1 MTQQERGP
9 WDDFAASDRG
19 PWEDFTPAPTA
30 KTSGADILAL
40 AGAILG
46 DPKPSPYRAPLIEK
60 PVVPLSTPYNTA
72 KNKPGRG
79 LLLPGDVPRA
89 QAMIESEARRTR
101 AAQEQQTNADM
112 ERAFGTRSIL
122 GDTGESIGAA
132 ALRAPA
138 IVGNLI
144 KLPSTI
150 YNAAGLPSDPRIGPD
165 PLAVLGDALIAPAD
179 RANAARLPDL
189 GIEDVGDALR
199 PSVPMTLGERAATIG
214 SAFQQGFTSSAADM
228 AGAVIAPVPYAA
240 GYTNQAATE
249 RANNDGRDS
258 ANLGDLGIGAA
269 DAAVQTFFERWAT
282 KRLFTGAPGI
292 APSGV
297 TNTFKRIAKESGI
310 QSATEFLEE
319 SFDYASTH
327 YGTQKGG
334 NFWDMVKQGLNGAFI
349 GGPLGTA
356 AQGAQEVFRGDPY
369 ESADRASLR
378 NHIADR
384 RTPQDQR
391 LAAALELAQR
401 GEWSNK
407 ALAQLGEA
415 QTPMRTNIR
424 ANSEPEDRKR
434 SNAIAPE
441 TLAAGNATLVTPQAP
456 NAAPREPS
464 QPAPVMQPLGDPA
477 VAPEPTADLD
487 ALIAANLPP
496 AAPAPANPSIEGAGV
511 AATPDIDWNAAAAAL
526 GIDPGELGAA
536 ASSLFGD
543 GTTPAPVLDVPR
555 MDAELGAPAPV
566 LDTARIA
573 SLLGLP
579 SEQAQQQVAAPEP
592 AAVAPPAK
600 PQAPEVQYEPG
611 LPEPSRFGPLD
622 LRQEIGWSQRGG
634 ELVRAMPENQNQFQ
648 QDNPFMQDKGE
659 VIGRTRWT
667 GWPAPD
673 GTEST
678 FWRTRPD
685 RTLTEKQ
692 ANEALDKFERGEKLR
707 PIEQRFIDHAKATA
721 ADYDRAMQLQEDA
734 ERGYS
739 EVERQAALADMRA
752 QHDIAVLEADSSE
765 ALSLYEIARR
775 AAEQGVDD
783 FDIAQAAN
791 ESNQAYAARLWKLI
805 EEADRGTDTGA
816 AAEDRAGGNQGREGG
831 AQRIQEQGFQLAQQS
846 APEARQADQVAP
858 SAGLFGAPTTRDFID
873 AAKRGRDAA
882 RNGQTGTGRTDM
894 LAGDGEL
901 FAGPRP
907 QQADVED
914 AAQEKPEPVRAGVNA
929 KADAQAAKQEAE
941 DSRAIGEETADLLEI
956 REAVDAAVGPGRV
969 IYLHDHTGLPDRLR
983 KGVESRMEKRGGK
996 GRTAALY
1003 DPQTK
1008 QVYLFTDVVTDP
1020 KRAVWHV
1027 MHEIAGHHGLRE
1039 FLGDRLDRAL
1049 DMALQNPT
1057 VRAVADAIAS
1067 ERGIDMRTQSG
1078 RLLAAEEALAELAA
1092 AVRTENYREIERRYG
1107 VEVGEGIRARV
1118 AAAVENFLRRLKA
1131 ALDDIF
1137 GNNAFTDEDVRA
1149 LLENAWQAA
1158 QTDGEAGSAESVL
1171 ESAEDSPVT
1180 AWAKQKFGDR
1190 IAPNGKPAW
1199 ENFVE
1204 WFGDSAVVDAD
1215 GRPLVFYHGGDPD
1228 FTGIRTGGRF
1238 SGAIFVRQ
1246 GTPSNYGKEQH
1257 ALYVKGPILDLAEM
1271 ADMLSSNRGRVAL
1284 EKAARRPLSDGEA
1297 DLLTEALTDGS
1308 HYPTSEDVWA
1318 LIGAID
1324 EADAQ
1329 LEMQK
1334 LRGAVANALGF
1345 QSVRTPDEFDGETVM
1360 ILSPEQIKSATANAG
1375 NFSPNEGSILESV
1388 ESFNESAYRPQVVAW
1403 AKSKFGDR
1411 AAPNGKPAWQNFVE
1425 WFGSSQ
1431 VVNDKGEPL
1440 VVWHGS
1446 PDARFMDADAT
1457 FMSLKDRYGEK
1468 EGVGAFWFAADSA
1481 TARSYADDR
1490 RAFDYQN
1497 AEPAVISAY
1506 LKLENPLVV
1515 EGGGK
1520 EWREAQAIGKTTDV
1534 IEKAQAEG
1542 HDGVIILN
1550 VRDDYLGYGR
1560 GKSARATD
1568 TYVVFGSRQIKS
1580 ATDNAGNFSPNEGSI
1595 LESVEAT
1602 PGFDAATATGAA
1614 VLRNGHLLSAIDAIK
1629 AAGGDLKAITDAVKA
1644 RDGAAL
1650 VRALDEALNA
1660 ARPAP
1665 RVTGLKNAVT
1675 DAEREAAGRDPI
1687 LKEAVKSNEATVY
1700 QAMRTVKNDP
1710 LAGPEAVA
1718 RLESAGAE
1726 GISLADEAVMLVYK
1740 VELMNA
1746 REAASKV
1753 LADTSAGEA
1762 AKQAAR
1768 QAWEEAEAKIAAVDA
1783 AAVNAGR
1790 EWGRFGQ
1797 FRQRMMREDFTL
1809 AALERKERAR
1819 LERPLTAEESAT
1831 VKAMADKIADL
1842 QAKYDAL
1849 QARMANAE
1857 SEAAY
1862 EGLEREM
1869 RRQPR
1874 HRPSLD
1880 NLRHAADAARRRL
1893 RETQGVP
1900 SRRGQSGAIL
1910 SPAVFYDYAVVGA
1923 YHIANGAA
1931 RFSDWVAAMRADIGD
1946 AFDRIK
1952 AEHPNIFKASQ
1963 KELEKPIRSDATV
1976 AEVLEKIDPKNIK
1989 PSDVRKLAKA
1999 HIGEGLRGEPALIEA
2014 LASDLSMAADEVRS
2028 LFVQSDTQRE
2038 PTMSEAKQELQN
2050 LRKYTALQNE
2060 IDRLEAGIPKPP
2072 RAAPRPDSPA
2082 VAAKKA
2088 ELAELRKK
2096 LRPVRDQE
2104 GRYQEMR
2111 GKQLQKRIDE
2121 LKDRIARGDFATKPR
2136 VPRALSE
2143 ANERLAFELDKAK
2156 EEFHRHQHLEMLK
2169 ARSKWGKAL
2178 GFVGD
2183 TFNLSRA
2190 VMTSVDLSGLL
2201 RQGGFVTLG
2210 RPVLGARAFFKTLPA
2225 LLTEEAQH
2233 RIMGEIEAR
2242 PNARL
2247 YRKYK
2252 LALTGSGGGPLAKVE
2267 EAYASRWLDRV
2278 ALQADQPVRN
2288 AVRRA
2293 RNLALAPTRGSGRVY
2308 AAFLSQLRA
2317 DAFDAMVA
2325 TMTRDGNPTDA
2336 ELKHI
2341 ADFVNTATGRAKIW
2355 GRVDNPGEIVNTLFF
2370 APRLVA
2376 SRFSLATTTP
2386 LLKSPSKA
2394 VAKLVAMEYARFLT
2408 GIAVTMSLLAYGLGD
2423 DDEAFADHF
2432 TFDPRSSD
2440 FMKLKFGDT
2449 RLDPFTGLS
2458 QVTVFTSR
2466 LFTGETVNGKGVLKP
2481 LRAKWTLTGLRRKLG
2496 EDIPAHEGI
2505 TEEGKL
2511 GFGVRD
2517 SSSVLGSFLR
2527 TKMAPIP
2534 GAVVNLLNGTDFKG
2548 DPITLAQQAR
2558 ELMLPMSFG
2567 DIYDVMQDQGIP
2579 RGTAMSVLGL
2589 LGMSMQVQT
2598 QTDKQAFAEFTDR
2611 LKAVRTD
2618 VKDRL
2623 SKVPLDEWQSE
2634 FDAMK
2639 EEYGPVMDGMELQYY
2654 KKDGEYGKKGE
2665 PRRDKYGK
2673 AVIDMRLSD
2682 GDKYDDKKKGTQV
2695 NHLIPDSLVRHHP
2708 MMKLARDA
2716 GYDLDN
2722 PNNLLPMPDKPT
2734 EGEIYHKGDHP
2745 KYTAT
2750 VFGALNA
2757 EQKRLKRKYGRMDKV
2772 PADELLDAVRKVED
2786 DARKRIEAK
2795 DVPVKD
2801 GRLAGTAMGARA
2813 TA

>member
-1 MTQQERGP
+1 MPIRIDLPDGTIGEFPDGM
-9 WDDFAASDRG
+9 SDREIERVLQRQFGYTG
-19 PWEDFTPAPTA
+19 PEKSDV
-30 KTSGADILAL
+30 GQQIIGNL
-40 AGAILG
+40 GAILG
-46 DPKPSPYRAPLIEK
+46 DPKPSPYRAPLVEK
-60 PVVPLSTPYNTA
+60 PVVPLSTPYNTT

-79 LLLPGDVPRA
+79 LLLAGDVPRA
-89 QAMIESEARRTR
+89 QAMIESEARKTR
-101 AAQEQQTNADM
+101 AAQEQQANADI

-249 RANNDGRDS
+249 RAKNDGRDS

-292 APSGV
+292 APSGI

-310 QSATEFLEE
+310 QAATEFLEE

-356 AQGAQEVFRGDPY
+356 AQGTQEVFRGDPY

-407 ALAQLGEA
+407 ALAQLGEV

-434 SNAIAPE
+434 TNAIDPE

-464 QPAPVMQPLGDPA
+464 QPAAIVPLGDAA

-496 AAPAPANPSIEGAGV
+496 AAPVPANPSIEGAGV

-536 ASSLFGD
+536 ASSLFGN
-543 GTTPAPVLDVPR
+543 GVTPAPVLDAPR
-555 MDAELGAPAPV
+555 LDAELGAPAPV
-566 LDTARIA
+566 LDAERIA

-600 PQAPEVQYEPG
+600 PQAPEVQSEPG

-634 ELVRAMPENQNQFQ
+634 ELVRAAPRDDELNAEQRDGMVPR
-648 QDNPFMQDKGE
+648 PLGE

-667 GWPAPD
+667 GWPSPD
-673 GTEST
+673 GTESA

-685 RTLTEKQ
+685 RSLTGKQ
-692 ANEALDKFERGEKLR
+692 ANDALDKFERGEKLR

-721 ADYDRAMQLQEDA
+721 AEYDRAMQLQEDA

-752 QHDIAVLEADSSE
+752 QHDINVLEADSSE
-765 ALSLYEIARR
+765 ALSLYELSRR
-775 AAEQGVDD
+775 AAERGVDD

-816 AAEDRAGGNQGREGG
+816 AAEDRAGGDQGREGG
-831 AQRIQEQGFQLAQQS
+831 PQRIQERGFQLAQQP

-873 AAKRGRDAA
+873 AAKRSRDDA

-901 FAGPRP
+901 FAGARP
-907 QQADVED
+907 EQASIPSKPTEGDKAQSTKAEATAAPTADPAIEAAIAEYGYTLKDGKFVTPSGKETSVSVSVSKGRARVVRPDGSKLWTGSPANVGKFLEAFWMAEKKPAPSVKGEGQTKPQPKPATPVEAAQPDNWLGEFFTPEVEAASRKNQAAED
-914 AAQEKPEPVRAGVNA
+914 AE
-929 KADAQAAKQEAE
+929 
-941 DSRAIGEETADLLEI
+941 
-956 REAVDAAVGPGRV
+956 RV
-969 IYLHDHTGLPDRLR
+969 SLA
-983 KGVESRMEKRGGK
+983 SRMRSEADK
-996 GRTAALY
+996 A
-1003 DPQTK
+1003 
-1008 QVYLFTDVVTDP
+1008 
-1020 KRAVWHV
+1020 
-1027 MHEIAGHHGLRE
+1027 
-1039 FLGDRLDRAL
+1039 
-1049 DMALQNPT
+1049 
-1057 VRAVADAIAS
+1057 RAVADDWAS
-1067 ERGIDMRTQSG
+1067 RSYRGNAETVGFDGDGPG
-1078 RLLAAEEALAELAA
+1078 RE
-1092 AVRTENYREIERRYG
+1092 
-1107 VEVGEGIRARV
+1107 
-1118 AAAVENFLRRLKA
+1118 
-1131 ALDDIF
+1131 
-1137 GNNAFTDEDVRA
+1137 
-1149 LLENAWQAA
+1149 
-1158 QTDGEAGSAESVL
+1158 
-1171 ESAEDSPVT
+1171 T
-1180 AWAKQKFGDR
+1180 A
-1190 IAPNGKPAW
+1190 
-1199 ENFVE
+1199 
-1204 WFGDSAVVDAD
+1204 S
-1215 GRPLVFYHGGDPD
+1215 
-1228 FTGIRTGGRF
+1228 
-1238 SGAIFVRQ
+1238 
-1246 GTPSNYGKEQH
+1246 
-1257 ALYVKGPILDLAEM
+1257 
-1271 ADMLSSNRGRVAL
+1271 
-1284 EKAARRPLSDGEA
+1284 
-1297 DLLTEALTDGS
+1297 
-1308 HYPTSEDVWA
+1308 
-1318 LIGAID
+1318 IGAINEGRRRRAVE
-1324 EADAQ
+1324 EAGARAKTLDAIADRI
-1329 LEMQK
+1329 E
-1334 LRGAVANALGF
+1334 RGDDADIRRLVEQANASTDPRAGAADMMVGALFG
-1345 QSVRTPDEFDGETVM
+1345 
-1360 ILSPEQIKSATANAG
+1360 AG
-1375 NFSPNEGSILESV
+1375 NQSGPNSIGGIV
-1388 ESFNESAYRPQVVAW
+1388 
-1403 AKSKFGDR
+1403 R
-1411 AAPNGKPAWQNFVE
+1411 AAYSTSKKAEQPAPTA
-1425 WFGSSQ
+1425 
-1431 VVNDKGEPL
+1431 GEGP
-1440 VVWHGS
+1440 
-1446 PDARFMDADAT
+1446 
-1457 FMSLKDRYGEK
+1457 
-1468 EGVGAFWFAADSA
+1468 
-1481 TARSYADDR
+1481 
-1490 RAFDYQN
+1490 
-1497 AEPAVISAY
+1497 
-1506 LKLENPLVV
+1506 
-1515 EGGGK
+1515 
-1520 EWREAQAIGKTTDV
+1520 
-1534 IEKAQAEG
+1534 
-1542 HDGVIILN
+1542 
-1550 VRDDYLGYGR
+1550 
-1560 GKSARATD
+1560 
-1568 TYVVFGSRQIKS
+1568 
-1580 ATDNAGNFSPNEGSI
+1580 

-1602 PGFDAATATGAA
+1602 PAFDAATATGAA

-1650 VRALDEALNA
+1650 VRALDEALAA

-1746 REAASKV
+1746 REAAAKV

-1862 EGLEREM
+1862 DGLTREM
-1869 RRQPR
+1869 RRPPR
-1874 HRPSLD
+1874 HRASPDS
-1880 NLRHAADAARRRL
+1880 LRHAAEAARRRI
-1893 RETQGVP
+1893 REAQGVP
-1900 SRRGQSGAIL
+1900 SRRGQSGAIM
-1910 SPAVFYDYAVVGA
+1910 SPALFYDYAIIGA

-1931 RFSDWVAAMRADIGD
+1931 QFSDWVAAMRADIGD
-1946 AFDRIK
+1946 AWDRIK
-1952 AEHPNIFKASQ
+1952 GDHRNIHEAAKR
-1963 KELEKPIRSDATV
+1963 ELEKPIRYDATV
-1976 AEVLEKIDPKNIK
+1976 AEVLEKIDPANLK

-2014 LASDLSMAADEVRS
+2014 LASDLGLSADEVRS
-2028 LFVQSDTQRE
+2028 LFVQSDTRRE

-2050 LRKYTALQNE
+2050 LRKYIALQNE

-2096 LRPVRDQE
+2096 LRPVRDPE

-2156 EEFHRHQHLEMLK
+2156 EEFHRHQYLEMLK

-2183 TFNLSRA
+2183 TFSLSRA

-2201 RQGGFVTLG
+2201 RQGGFVTFG

-2288 AVRRA
+2288 AIRRA

-2317 DAFDAMVA
+2317 DAFDAMAA
-2325 TMTRDGNPTDA
+2325 TMTRTGVPTEA
-2336 ELKHI
+2336 EGKWI

-2355 GRVDNPGEIVNTLFF
+2355 GRVDNPGEIVNTLAF

-2376 SRFSLATTTP
+2376 SRFSLATGTP
-2386 LLKSPSKA
+2386 VWSAPSA
-2394 VAKLVAMEYARFLT
+2394 RAKKMAAMEYARFAT

-2458 QVTVFTSR
+2458 QVITFTSR
-2466 LFTGETVNGKGVLKP
+2466 LLTGETVNGKGVLKP
-2481 LRAKWTLTGLRRKLG
+2481 LRPKWTLTDLRRALG
-2496 EDIPAHEGI
+2496 ADIPSHEGI
-2505 TEEGKL
+2505 TDEGKL
-2511 GFGVRD
+2511 GFGMRASDGVI
-2517 SSSVLGSFLR
+2517 GSFLR
-2527 TKMAPIP
+2527 SKMAPIP

-2558 ELMLPMSFG
+2558 ELVLPMSFG

-2611 LKAVRTD
+2611 LNAVRTD

-2682 GDKYDDKKKGTQV
+2682 RSDYDDGKEGTQV

-2716 GYDLDN
+2716 GYDLNN

-2745 KYTAT
+2745 KYTTT

-2795 DVPVKD
+2795 DVPVED
-2801 GRLAGTAMGARA
+2801 GRLASMPMRA
-2813 TA
+2813 AAAV